1 MEKQITFYDMPIMA
15 ASFLQTITDFQKEH
29 AINFNDAPEEK
40 FEELWQSAYKQAII
54 SAEELSALN
63 NSDNTQLIF
72 TNSKQLSEKLSRLI
86 KYTEEMVAVF
96 SKRKDDTINGYRVQQ
111 FIELLIEYYHKTTNA
126 LPILERQLKTQARPQ
141 ESSTISN
148 PKPQPPNPEP
158 SIIKTAQENL
168 MSIHLFKGPAD
179 GVIDSQTS
187 FAISN
192 FQERYNLPVTG
203 ELNSQTAELIAQIA
217 LENRSRKN
225 VNNMI
230 DKIEKFAKS
239 FLSAINTLT
248 LKHSKWYTI
257 ANNRNEEAFG
267 NSISNLIAQCQNI
280 SANATLY
287 YLDISEIHA
296 ELSRLLST
304 VAVLELTYTGKTDLD
319 IVKEF
324 KKLFM
329 WAQRNCARFVTETD
343 VPDADLTY
351 PITADTYSSPETSES
366 GSPFGGQ
373 GASNPEPEAWFE
385 SQPPPTQNKKP
396 ETNSAPRGP
405 YFNKS
410 SLSEILT
417 DSTDADIKDQLSFES
432 DVKALASVVSYK
444 KVKPP
449 LAIGLFGHWGSGKS
463 FFMNKLKKEIEEN
476 QKKDEKV
483 YCKQVVQVSFNSW
496 HYSDSNLWASLI
508 TKIFEELKKH
518 GSTQQKPLEKLYQNL
533 NSVKEAK
540 EDAEVE
546 LKKVT
551 DEKNKITQWLNEAKQ
566 TIQEQTQ
573 NLKEVSEKDILN
585 AVWNDA
591 KVKENVSKIRE
602 LIPDALI
609 TNVTEMNAKA
619 NELRSFADQV
629 IESIQIAYKFKYGK
643 MFLALLAALTITLT
657 YYCLK
662 AEDGQP
668 FSILR
673 WLTSKSSIALAAL
686 SQLTLILGPFKRGV
700 NVAYQNL
707 KSLQETCLR
716 LEEEK
721 RVEKSKS
728 LDAINTLLAAKKE
741 EQLKQEA
748 ALHEL
753 EKKQT
758 ELENEILDIISG
770 RKLHRFIEGRVSD
783 QRYTNSL
790 GIISWIRKDFEEL
803 DFLLKMQYEATPEE
817 LIKLNRQTI
826 DIDFKVDRIV
836 LYIDDLDRCNQDI
849 VIRVLEAIH
858 LLLAFPLFVVIVG
871 VDPRWMHNALQ
882 IKYKEFLSKTNGT
895 DGVSTATSY
904 DYLEKIFQ
912 VPFVLKPITDQG
924 KDNLINEQLSPLIK
938 KTPATNITT
947 PNIID
952 EEKPQQVPDSKT
964 QIASTINNVPVPPT
978 PKPDVQATTTDTLPK
993 EETVVA
999 DNTELLNISE
1009 DEIKFMQAISF
1020 MIGDSPRTINRYI
1033 NIYRIVRTH
1042 AQFEFL
1048 DDNEHEHYKAAIIL
1062 LAMITGYHANAAK
1075 IFKKIIDADN
1085 DSTFEIFLEQAK
1097 TNGNDIDP
1105 YLNELSKAMKKDE
1118 ALKDLGAIE
1127 LSRFQKNIN
1136 LISRF
1141 SFRNLM

>member
-1 MEKQITFYDMPIMA
+1 MEKQITFDDMPILA

-29 AINFNDAPEEK
+29 SINFNDAPEEK

-54 SAEELSALN
+54 SAEKLSALN

-96 SKRKDDTINGYRVQQ
+96 SKRKDDTINGYRVQP

-141 ESSTISN
+141 ASSTTSN
-148 PKPQPPNPEP
+148 PKPQPHNPEP

-168 MSIHLFKGPAD
+168 KSIGFFNGKID
-179 GVIDSQTS
+179 GVLSNETS

-192 FQERYNLPVTG
+192 FQERYKLPVTG
-203 ELNSQTAELIAQIA
+203 GLDTGTAELIAQIA

-225 VNNMI
+225 VNNI
-230 DKIEKFAKS
+230 SSKIEKFAQS
-239 FLSAINTLT
+239 FLSAINALT
-248 LKHSKWYTI
+248 LKHNKWYAF
-257 ANNRNEEAFG
+257 ANTKEEEAFG
-267 NSISNLIAQCQNI
+267 NSISILIERCQNI
-280 SANATLY
+280 SANANLS
-287 YLDISEIHA
+287 YLEIQPIHD
-296 ELSRLLST
+296 ELSSLLSIIT
-304 VAVLELTYTGKTDLD
+304 TLEKAYSEKSDLNVLT
-319 IVKEF
+319 EF
-324 KKLFM
+324 KDFFL

-343 VPDADLTY
+343 IPDADLTY
-351 PITADTYSSPETSES
+351 PLTANTYSSPETSES

-373 GASNPEPEAWFE
+373 GASNPEPEAWLE

-518 GSTQQKPLEKLYQNL
+518 GSTQQKPLEKLYQSL

-609 TNVTEMNAKA
+609 TNVTEINAKA

-728 LDAINTLLAAKKE
+728 LDAINTLLAAKKD

-938 KTPATNITT
+938 KTSATNITT

-1085 DSTFEIFLEQAK
+1085 DSSFEIFLEQAK
-1097 TNGNDIDP
+1097 TNGSDIDP

-1118 ALKDLGAIE
+1118 ALKDLGAIK